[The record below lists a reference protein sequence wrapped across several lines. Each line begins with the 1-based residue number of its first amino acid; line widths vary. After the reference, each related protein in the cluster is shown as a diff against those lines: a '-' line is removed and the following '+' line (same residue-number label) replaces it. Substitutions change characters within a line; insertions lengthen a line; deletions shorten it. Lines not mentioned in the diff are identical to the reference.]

1 MPSLLILFFMILFL
15 LESVIA
21 IIENGFI
28 IIVLGREWV
37 TCWTL
42 PPGDMI
48 LASLGISRLFLQ
60 WAAVFS
66 NFYTYFS
73 PTDRCLY
80 LDIFWIFTNV
90 ATFWFTTWLAVFYC
104 VKISSF
110 THAIFLWLKWRI
122 SRLVPWLLLCSLLI
136 SILICIIFFVRKYQ
150 IFQQPVTGNYSEKT
164 ILDDKIHT
172 FQKYFFLPMQI
183 FVLLIPFVFFL
194 VSTILLISSLYRH
207 LGNMQNHNAGL
218 QDPSMQVHI
227 TALRSIFFFFI
238 LYISYLLPLLIT
250 ATGPLSVCSSQFWVW
265 EVVTYAG
272 ISIHPAFL
280 ILNSSKLRR
289 ALKKM
294 LHEPQA
300 A

>member
-1 MPSLLILFFMILFL
+1 MPNLLILFFMILFL

-37 TCWTL
+37 TCWKL

-48 LASLGISRLFLQ
+48 LASLGISRLFLH
-60 WAAVFS
+60 WAGILS
-66 NFYTYFS
+66 NFHTYFS
-73 PTDRCLY
+73 PIGRSIY
-80 LDIFWIFTNV
+80 LGIFWNFANM
-90 ATFWFTTWLAVFYC
+90 ATFWITTWLAIFYC

-110 THAIFLWLKWRI
+110 THPIFLWLKWRI
-122 SRLVPWLLLCSLLI
+122 SRWVPCLLLCSPLI
-136 SILICIIFFVRKYQ
+136 SILTCIPYFINTYHILQ
-150 IFQQPVTGNYSEKT
+150 LPVSGNYSEKT
-164 ILDDKIHT
+164 TLEDRIYGLQRHFLLPQRIIL
-172 FQKYFFLPMQI
+172 
-183 FVLLIPFVFFL
+183 LLIPFLFFL
-194 VSTILLISSLYRH
+194 VSTILLISSLCRH
-207 LGNMQNHNAGL
+207 LGNMQQHNAGFL
-218 QDPSMQVHI
+218 DPSMQVYI
-227 TALRSIFFFFI
+227 TTLKSLFFFLI
-238 LYISYLLPLLIT
+238 LYTSYLLPLLISIMI
-250 ATGPLSVCSSQFWVW
+250 PLSVCSSQYWVW

-280 ILNSSKLRR
+280 ILNSLKLRR